1 MSKVRE
7 LRENRGYTQ
16 DDMAEKLG
24 LKSKNAY
31 SMKERGERKFSLE
44 EANKISL
51 IFEMPIEQIFF
62 NNEVTKKITLQKS
75 KYNPQA
81 S

>member
-7 LRENRGYTQ
+7 LRQKYGYTQ
-16 DDMAEKLG
+16 DYMAEKMV

-31 SMKERGERKFSLE
+31 SLKERGERKFSLE
-44 EANKISL
+44 EANVISL
-51 IFEMPIEQIFF
+51 IFEMPIEQVFF
-62 NNEVTKKITLQKS
+62 ENEVTKRIINKKS
-75 KYNPQA
+75 KQKPKA